1 MLTTGLSSRRGMAT
15 ILGTIIFVS
24 IIFSAFIPMLLVMR
38 QADVL
43 HETRKHELGIRDE
56 ERVSENIIF
65 YTIPSTDPIRLS
77 FVVENRGENLLT
89 IERIWLNNVSHIVSE
104 SISPMD
110 TLSDIGPFNVP
121 DSDESYIIKLITD
134 RGNVFTPSS
143 GIPTYD
149 QLNGKWLMDSFTI
162 FIMMTEPQSQL
173 HILVNYTQDED
184 SIPIVPPVTYF
195 DTDVS
200 NNQPGYSISV
210 PLPGQYYVKMT
221 RWHGT
226 PSEEELY
233 PLAGNGLVVLGLT
246 TPTVL
251 III

>member
-1 MLTTGLSSRRGMAT
+1 MFTTGLSSRRGMAS

-24 IIFSAFIPMLLVMR
+24 IIFSAFIPMLLFMM

-65 YTIPSTDPIRLS
+65 YTVPVTGQPLLS

-89 IERIWLNNVSHIVSE
+89 IERIWLNNVSHVVSE

-110 TLSDIGPFNVP
+110 NLSDIGPFSVP
-121 DSDESYIIKLITD
+121 DVNGSYFIKLTTE

-143 GIPTYD
+143 GIPTYN
-149 QLNGKWLMDSFTI
+149 QLAGELQMDSFTI
-162 FIMMTEPQSQL
+162 FIMMTNPQSQL
-173 HILVNYTQDED
+173 HILINYIDT
-184 SIPIVPPVTYF
+184 PATYF
-195 DTDVS
+195 DADVA

-210 PLPGQYYVKMT
+210 PLAGQYYVKMT

-226 PSEEELY
+226 PSEVELY
-233 PLAGNGLVVLGLT
+233 PDGGTGLVVLGLT
-246 TPTVL
+246 NPTVL

>member
-1 MLTTGLSSRRGMAT
+1 MPTTGLSYRRGMAST
-15 ILGTIIFVS
+15 LGTIIFVS
-24 IIFSAFIPMLLVMR
+24 IIFSAFIPMLLVMK
-38 QADVL
+38 QADIL
-43 HETRKHELGIRDE
+43 HETRKHEIGIRDE

-65 YTIPSTDPIRLS
+65 YTLPLTDPPRLS
-77 FVVENRGENLLT
+77 FVVENRGENLIT
-89 IERIWLNNVSHIVSE
+89 IERIWLNNISHVVSE
-104 SISPMD
+104 LIPSMA
-110 TLSDIGPFNVP
+110 TLSDIGPFSVP
-121 DSDESYIIKLITD
+121 DVDETYIIKLSTD

-143 GIPTYD
+143 GVPTYD
-149 QLNGKWLMDSFTI
+149 QINGEWLMDSFNI

-173 HILVNYTQDED
+173 HILVNYMQDEE
-184 SIPIVPPVTYF
+184 SIPIEPPVTYF
-195 DTDVS
+195 DDDVA

-210 PLPGQYYVKMT
+210 PLPGQYYVEVT

-233 PLAGNGLVVLGLT
+233 PLAGNGLVTLGLT

>member
-1 MLTTGLSSRRGMAT
+1 MLTTGLSSRRGMAS

-24 IIFSAFIPMLLVMR
+24 IIFSAFIPMLLFMR

-56 ERVSENIIF
+56 EKVSENIFF
-65 YTIPSTDPIRLS
+65 YTLPLTDPPRLS

-121 DSDESYIIKLITD
+121 DSDESYIIKLTTD
-134 RGNVFTPSS
+134 RGNVFTPGS
-143 GIPTYD
+143 GVPTYNLILGEW
-149 QLNGKWLMDSFTI
+149 QMDSFMI
-162 FIMMTEPQSQL
+162 FVMMTELKSQL
-173 HILVNYTQDED
+173 HILVNQTKDELGSPVD
-184 SIPIVPPVTYF
+184 PPETYF
-195 DTDVS
+195 DDDVD

-210 PLPGQYYVKMT
+210 PLAGEYYVKVT
-221 RWHGT
+221 RWYGT
-226 PSEEELY
+226 PSEI
-233 PLAGNGLVVLGLT
+233 PLGTGLVTLGLA